1 MDKNRLKS
9 TRLRDA
15 LLGVDLWFALIFF
28 CAGVICHL
36 CNQWPSRVEGDIV
49 EKLASIGVSVFSIV
63 FGLFITGL
71 TVMVTTGSD
80 DFIAFFNVNGSYI
93 RILRNLKLS
102 ATMLFL
108 ALISS
113 LILNIIA
120 AISKTYF
127 NIYFLIAYGSISICA
142 LVTTMLVLYDGI
154 EYAIRR
160 ADFVDSA

>member
-1 MDKNRLKS
+1 MGKNRLKN

-36 CNQWPSRVEGDIV
+36 YNQWPSRLEGDIV

-80 DFIAFFNVNGSYI
+80 DFISFFNKNGSYT
-93 RILRNLKLS
+93 RILKNLKLS

-120 AISKTYF
+120 TTSKTSF
-127 NIYFLIAYGSISICA
+127 NIYFLIAYGSISIYA
-142 LVTTMLVLYDGI
+142 LVTTMQVLNDGI
-154 EYAIRR
+154 EYAIQR
-160 ADFVDSA
+160 ANFVDSA